1 MAGVR
6 ILVQF
11 TADSPAAAEERV
23 NTMLE
28 RARKTE
34 AEEKGCVQYEVFRS
48 AMRPTQFA
56 LLEHWESQEALDEHR
71 KLLQARSGGPPP
83 SGGSITNTFEL
94 YEHKEGRF

>member
-11 TADSPAAAEERV
+11 TADTPEAAEERV
-23 NTMLE
+23 QTMLT

-34 AEEKGCVQYEVFRS
+34 AEEHGCVQYEVFRS

-56 LLEHWESQEALDEHR
+56 LLEHWESPEALEEHR
-71 KLLQARSGGPPP
+71 KVLAQGGGRAPATP
-83 SGGSITNTFEL
+83 SITNTFEL
-94 YEHKEGRF
+94 YDYKEGRF